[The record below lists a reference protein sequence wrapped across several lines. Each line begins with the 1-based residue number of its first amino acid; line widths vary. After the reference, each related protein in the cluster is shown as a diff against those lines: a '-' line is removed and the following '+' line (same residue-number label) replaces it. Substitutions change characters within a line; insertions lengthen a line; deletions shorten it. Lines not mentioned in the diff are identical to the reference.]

1 MSSNTDG
8 DKSKYFRDL
17 IKWETEGERTP
28 AQHTFNGQALVRIA
42 DAWVTPETAAEFLAE
57 CAA

>member
-8 DKSKYFRDL
+8 NKSAWFHDL
-17 IKWETEGERTP
+17 LSWETEGERTP
-28 AQHTFNGQALVRIA
+28 AQPVQRMVRI
-42 DAWVTPETAAEFLAE
+42 DDTWVTPETAAEFHAE